1 MSRARG
7 RRPVSSRKQSRASTR
22 VKLARGIRVERDKA
36 KDGVIV
42 LMCPNG
48 PVQLNQIAAVI
59 LQLCDGSRDR
69 GDVVAEVVR
78 RSAPRTRAAEIVE
91 FLDAARARGWIDE
104 T

>member
-1 MSRARG
+1 MSRVRG
-7 RRPVSSRKQSRASTR
+7 RRPVSSRKQGPATTR
-22 VKLARGIRVERDKA
+22 VRLARGIHLEGDKA

-69 GDVVAEVVR
+69 ENVVAEVVR
-78 RSAPRTRAAEIVE
+78 VSHPRTRAAEIIE

>member
-1 MSRARG
+1 MSRVRG
-7 RRPVSSRKQSRASTR
+7 RRPVSSQKQAPATTR
-22 VKLARGIRVERDKA
+22 VRLGRGIRLEGENA

-42 LMCPNG
+42 LMSPTG
-48 PVQLNQIAAVI
+48 AVQLNQIAAVI

-69 GDVVAEVVR
+69 DDVVAEVVR
-78 RSAPRTRAAEIVE
+78 RSHPRTRAAEIVE